1 MGKHCPNVI
10 QAKLRQD
17 YKSKSE
23 NIERQSYIGSE
34 MALNKLTCQKFFAE
48 LANGAES
55 FNGRLERNLSIRKDR
70 YIEQF
75 NAYGI
80 WLWHIIMIQTGI
92 RPVVHAPGVLN
103 QLDFIAGLFW
113 VSDKEERQGQEQG
126 RLIPL
131 SKFLIIAI
139 QNYIEYIKEF
149 ASLHNV
155 IYSSEQFPID
165 DILNSRQPLIQIF
178 SKNPK
183 GFSGITPSK
192 VRYQL
197 KRFFSHQDNWLRHQL
212 RSMLVNRAPEHLICA
227 LYGHEHPDQE
237 AMHPMSSL
245 SINELKGISNYL
257 DEIACELNLK
267 QVEVTVHV

>member
-1 MGKHCPNVI
+1 MSC
-10 QAKLRQD
+10 
-17 YKSKSE
+17 
-23 NIERQSYIGSE
+23 
-34 MALNKLTCQKFFAE
+34 AE
-48 LANGAES
+48 
-55 FNGRLERNLSIRKDR
+55 
-70 YIEQF
+70 
-75 NAYGI
+75 
-80 WLWHIIMIQTGI
+80 
-92 RPVVHAPGVLN
+92 
-103 QLDFIAGLFW
+103 
-113 VSDKEERQGQEQG
+113 
-126 RLIPL
+126 
-131 SKFLIIAI
+131 
-139 QNYIEYIKEF
+139 IEYIKEF

-155 IYSSEQFPID
+155 IYPSEQFPID

-257 DEIACELNLK
+257 DEIAYELNLK
-267 QVEVTVHV
+267 QVEVTIYV